1 MKKYTLL
8 VKIEPDGDVKQLD
21 GRAAWMMQKLIEAG
35 ERGVT
40 SLDLPT
46 GVRVAHAV
54 YLLRR
59 DGFVISTKRE
69 SHGGP
74 FAGVHGRYTLE
85 SSTSIIDPAEQAA

>member
-1 MKKYTLL
+1 MKYSLL
-8 VKIEPDGDVKQLD
+8 VKVEPDGAVKRLD
-21 GRAAWMMQKLIEAG
+21 GRAAWMMEKLIKAG
-35 ERGVT
+35 AAGIT
-40 SLDLPT
+40 SLELPT

-74 FAGVHGRYTLE
+74 FSGVHGRYKLE
-85 SSTSIIDPAEQAA
+85 SPTSIIEPAERAA